1 MDFAGIKVPD
11 TALVRDAM
19 NLSRSLLEPYL
30 FNHVMRSWL
39 FRPELVSI
47 TAKAGGEVTLLRLRV
62 DVTDVGKII
71 GKQGRTA
78 RSLRTLLGVISVK
91 VGHRYYLEILED
103 ADQELEE
110 K

>member
-1 MDFAGIKVPD
+1 MANSDSKPSVVELFVMVAR
-11 TALVRDAM
+11 ALVD
-19 NLSRSLLEPYL
+19 
-30 FNHVMRSWL
+30 
-39 FRPELVSI
+39 RPELVSI